1 MKLFEEDNQ
10 EIFVSNSDIQQSN
23 AGNEQSFCKRP
34 ILERSTFHTVS
45 GKPSG
50 RPRLANYRAHLL
62 MLGKVKV
69 LSYYPKAI
77 SKRLHNIS
85 CALEPEVVTSITI
98 ALL

>member
-1 MKLFEEDNQ
+1 MLAMNRAFANDLSLKD
-10 EIFVSNSDIQQSN
+10 
-23 AGNEQSFCKRP
+23 P
-34 ILERSTFHTVS
+34 HS

-85 CALEPEVVTSITI
+85 CALEPEVVTSSHP
-98 ALL
+98 